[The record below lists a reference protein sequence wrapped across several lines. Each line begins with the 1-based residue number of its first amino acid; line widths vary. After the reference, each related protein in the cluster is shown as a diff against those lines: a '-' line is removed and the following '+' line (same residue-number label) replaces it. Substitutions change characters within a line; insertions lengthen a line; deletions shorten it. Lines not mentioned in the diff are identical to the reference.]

1 MTRRSPALHRPMTRA
16 TMPPLPSDTL
26 ASRVRG
32 EYLEMPRLRL
42 TQPQAAR
49 LLGLET
55 AACSAL
61 LERLT
66 AEGFLRRG
74 GRGQYVLCTEG

>member
-1 MTRRSPALHRPMTRA
+1 
-16 TMPPLPSDTL
+16 MPPLPSDTL

-32 EYLEMPRLRL
+32 EYLEMPGLQL

-49 LLGLET
+49 LLGVEA
-55 AACSAL
+55 AACTAL

-66 AEGFLRRG
+66 AEAFLRRG
-74 GRGQYVLCTEG
+74 GRGQYVRCAKG